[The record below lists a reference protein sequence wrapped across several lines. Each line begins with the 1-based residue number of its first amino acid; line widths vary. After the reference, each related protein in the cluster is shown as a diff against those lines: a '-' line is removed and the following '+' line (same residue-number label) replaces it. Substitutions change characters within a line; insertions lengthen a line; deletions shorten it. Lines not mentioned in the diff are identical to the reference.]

1 MFFIIFQSPLHF
13 TQISPASNLPF
24 FCFVTEGNISESLSL
39 KPSLD
44 KPVLGPL
51 LCFYTYPIFTPSLP
65 FLGPSP
71 FSWHSSIQ
79 WLLYKRT
86 LAPKPLVSHDH
97 QDKAN
102 ASKSLT
108 KPLVQPQVLF
118 SAPSPNFPIPPR
130 SCPYLLQ
137 LWMLFLIIHIYGTS
151 NHLYFISLVH
161 FIFHPRL
168 PLPVWLGS
176 LLPLHT
182 PGLKATHLYPC
193 SRILWLVLL
202 QTCSLSVS
210 NRI

>member
-118 SAPSPNFPIPPR
+118 SAPSPNFPIP
-130 SCPYLLQ
+130 Q
-137 LWMLFLIIHIYGTS
+137 
-151 NHLYFISLVH
+151 
-161 FIFHPRL
+161 
-168 PLPVWLGS
+168 
-176 LLPLHT
+176 
-182 PGLKATHLYPC
+182 
-193 SRILWLVLL
+193 IL
-202 QTCSLSVS
+202 SLSSTTLNVIFNYS
-210 NRI
+210 YLWNIQSLIFYLPGTFHLPPQTPTPSLAGLVAPSSHSWAQGYSFVPL